1 MTEQTLSANKPES
14 FDRFRADL
22 DSELLKARTLMVG
35 PTLDEKNY
43 NLVIAR
49 LIFLQQQDPSQEIS
63 LWINSDQPS
72 EISALAICDVIAS
85 LPCDVRTYCV
95 GRAIGV
101 SAVLLASGKKGK
113 RTGNRNSSVCLCQPS
128 INASGNAGDLDRMKR
143 RIQLARDRT
152 AEILAAISSRS
163 KAEILVA
170 IDRQYW
176 MSADEAREYGL
187 VDHIK

>member
-1 MTEQTLSANKPES
+1 MTKNILSVDNSER

-22 DSELLKARTLMVG
+22 DSELLRSRTVIVG

-43 NLVIAR
+43 NLVIAQ

-63 LWINSDQPS
+63 LWINSDHPS

-95 GRAIGV
+95 GKAIGV
-101 SAVLLASGKKGK
+101 SAVLLASGKQGK
-113 RTGNRNSSVCLCQPS
+113 RTANRSSSVCLCQPS
-128 INASGNAGDLDRMKR
+128 INVSGNAGDLDRMKR

-152 AEILAAISSRS
+152 AEMLAAVTPRS

-170 IDRQYW
+170 VDRQYW
-176 MSADEAREYGL
+176 MSADEAREYGI
-187 VDHIK
+187 VDHVK

>member
-63 LWINSDQPS
+63 LWINSDHPS

-95 GRAIGV
+95 GKAIGV

-113 RTGNRNSSVCLCQPS
+113 RTANRNSSVCLCQPS
-128 INASGNAGDLDRMKR
+128 INMSGNAGDLDRMKR

-152 AEILAAISSRS
+152 AEILAAITSRS
-163 KAEILVA
+163 KAEILIA

-176 MSADEAREYGL
+176 MSADEAREYGI
-187 VDHIK
+187 VDHVK

>member
-14 FDRFRADL
+14 FDRFRSDL
-22 DSELLKARTLMVG
+22 DSELLKTRTVMVG

-43 NLVIAR
+43 NLVIAQ
-49 LIFLQQQDPSQEIS
+49 LIFLQQQDPGQEIS
-63 LWINSDQPS
+63 LWINSDHPS
-72 EISALAICDVIAS
+72 EISALAICDEIAS

-95 GRAIGV
+95 GKAIGV

-113 RTGNRNSSVCLCQPS
+113 RTANRNSSVCLCQPS
-128 INASGNAGDLDRMKR
+128 INASGNAGDLDRLKR

-152 AEILAAISSRS
+152 AEILAAITSRS
-163 KAEILVA
+163 KAEILIA

-176 MSADEAREYGL
+176 MSADEAREYGI
-187 VDHIK
+187 VDHVK

>member
-22 DSELLKARTLMVG
+22 NSELLKARTLMVG

-113 RTGNRNSSVCLCQPS
+113 RTANRNSSVCLCQPS

-152 AEILAAISSRS
+152 AEILAAITSRS
-163 KAEILVA
+163 KAEILIA